1 MQSEKEASQVLTS
14 ENAADF
20 YFSKMGIAAKSEPV
34 AEVEETPS
42 EPAEENNQSSSEE
55 EKEAKSTEE
64 RKANPK
70 LEKRFSD
77 ITRQREEARKE
88 AQTEREARAK
98 LEEEVKTLRQQSA
111 PQKATNIE
119 AKPQPSQF
127 EDAFEY
133 AEALAEWSTEQAL
146 VKRDREE
153 ADRRV
158 DAERQKVIA
167 TWATKV
173 TAAKSELPDFDDMVA
188 SSDVVVPDHV
198 RDAILESDVGPR
210 ILYELADN
218 AELAKKISGM
228 SLNAS
233 LREIGKLEARFESK
247 TETKPSNPVG
257 KSKAP
262 PPINPI
268 RGASGNTMS
277 VEVDSNG
284 AFHGTY
290 QAWKAARKAGK
301 IR

>member
-1 MQSEKEASQVLTS
+1 MQSEKEAGQVLTS

-20 YFSKMGIAAKSEPV
+20 YFSKMGIAPKSEPV
-34 AEVEETPS
+34 AEVEATPS
-42 EPAEENNQSSSEE
+42 EPVEENSESVSEE
-55 EKEAKSTEE
+55 EKEAKPTEK
-64 RKANPK
+64 RKPNPK
-70 LEKRFSD
+70 LEKRFTD

-88 AQTEREARAK
+88 AQTERDARVK
-98 LEEEVKTLRQQSA
+98 LEEEVKALRQQST
-111 PQKATNIE
+111 PKATNVE
-119 AKPQPSQF
+119 AKPQPNQF

-146 VKRDREE
+146 VRRDQE
-153 ADRRV
+153 DVNRRA
-158 DAERQKVIA
+158 DAERQKVIQ
-167 TWATKV
+167 TWASKV
-173 TAAKSELPDFDDMVA
+173 ATAKSELPDFDDMVA

-198 RDAILESDVGPR
+198 RDAILESEVGPR

-218 AELAKKISGM
+218 AELAKKITGM
-228 SLNAS
+228 SLSAS

-257 KSKAP
+257 RSKAP
-262 PPINPI
+262 TPINPI
-268 RGASGNTMS
+268 RGTGSSMS

>member
-55 EKEAKSTEE
+55 EKEAKPTEE

-111 PQKATNIE
+111 PQKATNVE

>member
-1 MQSEKEASQVLTS
+1 MQSEKEAGQVLTS

-20 YFSKMGIAAKSEPV
+20 YFSKMGIAAKSEPEAV
-34 AEVEETPS
+34 VEETPA
-42 EPAEENNQSSSEE
+42 EPETENNQSEPEE
-55 EKEAKSTEE
+55 ETEAKPTEE
-64 RKANPK
+64 RKPNPK

-88 AQTEREARAK
+88 AQKEREAREK
-98 LEEEVKTLRQQSA
+98 LEAEVMALRQQSA
-111 PQKATNIE
+111 PPKATNVD

-146 VKRDREE
+146 VKRDQEE
-153 ADRRV
+153 QERRA
-158 DAERQKVIA
+158 DAERQKVIQ

-173 TAAKSELPDFDDMVA
+173 ATAKSELPDFDDMVA

-218 AELAKKISGM
+218 SELAKKITGM
-228 SLNAS
+228 SLSAS
-233 LREIGKLEARFESK
+233 LREIGKLEARFERK
-247 TETKPSNPVG
+247 TETAPSNPVG

-268 RGASGNTMS
+268 RASGNAMG
-277 VEVDSNG
+277 VQIDANG

-290 QAWKAARKAGK
+290 QAWKEARKAGK

>member
-20 YFSKMGIAAKSEPV
+20 YFSKMGVAAKSEPV

-55 EKEAKSTEE
+55 EKEAKPTEE

-77 ITRQREEARKE
+77 ITRQREEARNE

-127 EDAFEY
+127 EDSFEY

-268 RGASGNTMS
+268 RGTSGNTMS

>member
-268 RGASGNTMS
+268 RGTSGNTMS

>member
-1 MQSEKEASQVLTS
+1 MQSEKEAGQVLTS

-20 YFSKMGIAAKSEPV
+20 YFSKMGIAPKSEPV

-42 EPAEENNQSSSEE
+42 EPVEENSESVSEE
-55 EKEAKSTEE
+55 EKEAKPTEE
-64 RKANPK
+64 RKQNPK
-70 LEKRFSD
+70 LEKRFTD

-88 AQTEREARAK
+88 AQTERDARVK
-98 LEEEVKTLRQQSA
+98 LEEEVKALRQQSA
-111 PQKATNIE
+111 PKAVNVD
-119 AKPQPSQF
+119 AKPQPNQF

-146 VKRDREE
+146 VRRDQEE
-153 ADRRV
+153 KDRRV
-158 DAERQKVIA
+158 DEERQKVIQ
-167 TWATKV
+167 TWASKV
-173 TAAKSELPDFDDMVA
+173 TAAKADLPDFDDMVA
-188 SSDVVVPDHV
+188 SSDVIVPDHV
-198 RDAILESDVGPR
+198 RDAILESEVGPR

-218 AELAKKISGM
+218 AELAKKITGM
-228 SLNAS
+228 SLSAS
-233 LREIGKLEARFESK
+233 LREIGRLEARFESK

-262 PPINPI
+262 TPINPI
-268 RGASGNTMS
+268 RGTGSSMS

>member
-20 YFSKMGIAAKSEPV
+20 YFSKMGIAPKSEPV

-42 EPAEENNQSSSEE
+42 EPVEENSESVSEE
-55 EKEAKSTEE
+55 EKEAKPTEE
-64 RKANPK
+64 RKPNPK
-70 LEKRFSD
+70 LEKRFTD

-111 PQKATNIE
+111 PKATNVD
-119 AKPQPSQF
+119 AKPNPNQF

-146 VKRDREE
+146 VRRDQE
-153 ADRRV
+153 DVNRRA
-158 DAERQKVIA
+158 DAERQKVIQ
-167 TWATKV
+167 TWASKVATTKF
-173 TAAKSELPDFDDMVA
+173 EFPDFDDMVA

-198 RDAILESDVGPR
+198 RDAILESEVGPR

-218 AELAKKISGM
+218 AELAKKITGM
-228 SLNAS
+228 SLSAS
-233 LREIGKLEARFESK
+233 LREIGKLEAKFESK

-257 KSKAP
+257 RSKAP
-262 PPINPI
+262 TPINPI
-268 RGASGNTMS
+268 RGTGNSMS

>member
-1 MQSEKEASQVLTS
+1 MQSEKEAGQVLTS

-20 YFSKMGIAAKSEPV
+20 YFSKMGIAPKSEPV

-42 EPAEENNQSSSEE
+42 EPVEENSESVSEE
-55 EKEAKSTEE
+55 EKEAKPTEE
-64 RKANPK
+64 RKQNPK
-70 LEKRFSD
+70 LEKRFTD

-88 AQTEREARAK
+88 AQTERDARVK
-98 LEEEVKTLRQQSA
+98 LEEEVKALRQQSA
-111 PQKATNIE
+111 PKAVNVD
-119 AKPQPSQF
+119 AKPQPNQF

-146 VKRDREE
+146 VRRDQEE
-153 ADRRV
+153 KDRRV
-158 DAERQKVIA
+158 DAERQKVIQ
-167 TWATKV
+167 TWASKV
-173 TAAKSELPDFDDMVA
+173 TAAKADLPDFDDMVA
-188 SSDVVVPDHV
+188 SSDVIVPDHV
-198 RDAILESDVGPR
+198 RDAILESEVGPR

-218 AELAKKISGM
+218 AELAKKITGM
-228 SLNAS
+228 SLSAS
-233 LREIGKLEARFESK
+233 LREIGRLEARFESK
-247 TETKPSNPVG
+247 TETRPSNPVG

-262 PPINPI
+262 TPINPI
-268 RGASGNTMS
+268 RGTGSSMS